1 MSPCARVAAQAKVNL
16 LLRVLAREQSGYHS
30 IETVFLRI
38 GISDDVVIRTGD
50 GVQGR
55 SIDCTG
61 EAMPESGLGAPD
73 ENLAYRAAVAYSSAT
88 GWPASFA
95 IEIVKRIPV
104 GAGLGGGSADGGAVL
119 RALDAMRRTRRS
131 PRQRTPTVS

>member
-38 GISDDVVIRTGD
+38 GLTDDVVVRAD
-50 GVQGR
+50 DDVHGR
-55 SIDCTG
+55 SIDCAG

-73 ENLAYRAAVAYSSAT
+73 ENLAYRAAIAYASAT
-88 GWPASFA
+88 GWPAGFA

-104 GAGLGGGSADGGAVL
+104 GAGLGGGVVAGSVL
-119 RALDAMRRTRRS
+119 ALRKDDRVTRS
-131 PRQRTPTVS
+131 SWTAP